1 MSFFDFQE
9 KQQTYLA
16 DIDVQLMLEFQKGD
30 KVSFEKLMDK
40 YYKRVMN
47 LAYRFVGN
55 KDIAEDLTQDVFIK
69 VYKNVHLYKPKA
81 KFQTW
86 LFQITKNTC
95 LNELR
100 RRKHSAVSLDKTFEV
115 KGNPLKQELTDTKS
129 LNPGERIDQK
139 EIALVVKEAIASLPE
154 NQRMAVTLRRYEQLS
169 YDDIAQTMNCSL
181 ASVKSLLSRGMA
193 TPYPGYFCY
202 LVHRVQR
209 HQVRS
214 LS

>member
-1 MSFFDFQE
+1 MSFFDFRE

-16 DIDVQLMLEFQKGD
+16 DVDVQLMLEFQKGD
-30 KVSFEKLMDK
+30 KASFEKLMDK
-40 YYKRVMN
+40 YYKRIMN
-47 LAYRFVGN
+47 LVYRFVGD

-69 VYKNVHLYKPKA
+69 VYKNAYLYKPKA

-86 LFQITKNTC
+86 LYQITKNTC

-115 KGNPLKQELTDTKS
+115 KGNPLKQELADTNS
-129 LNPGERIDQK
+129 LNPGETIDQK

-181 ASVKSLLSRGMA
+181 ASVKSLLSRAKLNLKEKLKGFIQ
-193 TPYPGYFCY
+193 PDE
-202 LVHRVQR
+202 R
-209 HQVRS
+209 
-214 LS
+214 

>member
-16 DIDVQLMLEFQKGD
+16 DIDVQLMLEFQRGD

-47 LAYRFVGN
+47 LVYRFVGN

-69 VYKNVHLYKPKA
+69 VYNSAYLYKPKA

-86 LFQITKNTC
+86 LYRITKNTC

-115 KGNPLKQELTDTKS
+115 KGNPLKQELADTES

-169 YDDIAQTMNCSL
+169 YDDIAQTMNCSP
-181 ASVKSLLSRGMA
+181 ASVKSLLSRAKLNLKEKLKGFIQ
-193 TPYPGYFCY
+193 TDE
-202 LVHRVQR
+202 R
-209 HQVRS
+209 
-214 LS
+214 

>member
-47 LAYRFVGN
+47 LVYRFVGD

-69 VYKNVHLYKPKA
+69 VYNNAHIYKPKA

-86 LFQITKNTC
+86 LYQITKNTC

-100 RRKHSAVSLDKTFEV
+100 RRKHSAVS
-115 KGNPLKQELTDTKS
+115 
-129 LNPGERIDQK
+129 I
-139 EIALVVKEAIASLPE
+139 
-154 NQRMAVTLRRYEQLS
+154 
-169 YDDIAQTMNCSL
+169 
-181 ASVKSLLSRGMA
+181 
-193 TPYPGYFCY
+193 
-202 LVHRVQR
+202 
-209 HQVRS
+209 
-214 LS
+214 

>member
-47 LAYRFVGN
+47 LVYRFVDD

-69 VYKNVHLYKPKA
+69 VYNNAHLYKPKA

-86 LFQITKNTC
+86 LYQITKNTC

-115 KGNPLKQELTDTKS
+115 KGNPLKQELADTNS
-129 LNPGERIDQK
+129 LNPSERIDQK
-139 EIALVVKEAIASLPE
+139 EIALVVKEAIESLPE

-181 ASVKSLLSRGMA
+181 SSVKSLLSRAKLNLKEKLKGFIQ
-193 TPYPGYFCY
+193 TDEK
-202 LVHRVQR
+202 
-209 HQVRS
+209 
-214 LS
+214 

>member
-47 LAYRFVGN
+47 LVYRFVDD

-69 VYKNVHLYKPKA
+69 VYNNAHLYKPKA

-86 LFQITKNTC
+86 LYQITKNTC

-100 RRKHSAVSLDKTFEV
+100 RRKHPAVSLDKTFEV
-115 KGNPLKQELTDTKS
+115 KGNPLKQELADTKS
-129 LNPGERIDQK
+129 LNPGETIDQK
-139 EIALVVKEAIASLPE
+139 EIALVIKEAIASLPE

-169 YDDIAQTMNCSL
+169 YNDIAQTMNCST
-181 ASVKSLLSRGMA
+181 ASVKSLLSRAKLNLKEKLKGFIQ
-193 TPYPGYFCY
+193 TDEK
-202 LVHRVQR
+202 
-209 HQVRS
+209 
-214 LS
+214 

>member
-47 LAYRFVGN
+47 LVYRFVGD

-69 VYKNVHLYKPKA
+69 VYNNAYLYKPKV

-86 LFQITKNTC
+86 LYQITKNTC

-100 RRKHSAVSLDKTFEV
+100 RRKPSAVSLDKTFEV
-115 KGNPLKQELTDTKS
+115 KGNPLKQELADTNS
-129 LNPGERIDQK
+129 LNPSERIDQK
-139 EIALVVKEAIASLPE
+139 EIALVVKEAIESLPE
-154 NQRMAVTLRRYEQLS
+154 NQRMAVTLRRYEQLF

-181 ASVKSLLSRGMA
+181 ASVKSLLSRGKA
-193 TPYPGYFCY
+193 
-202 LVHRVQR
+202 
-209 HQVRS
+209 
-214 LS
+214 